1 MTDFSQTARDPT
13 GDDLMQIALTMAER
27 GLGLTAPNPSVG
39 AVLWR
44 PDLRQIV
51 GRGTTQ
57 PGGRPHAEPV
67 AIAAAG
73 DLARGATMAVT
84 LEPCS
89 HTGRSPPCVNAI
101 LKAGVARVIVAIPD
115 PDARVSGRGIAGLVA
130 AGVDV
135 VRASANLADRAAW
148 ITRGHILRVTERRP
162 FIRLKMAVGPE
173 GSIAEGNSGTPTWVT
188 SPAARASGHLLRAM
202 ADAILVGA
210 GTLRDDDPD
219 LTCRLPGLEGQSPI
233 RVVVGGASLPF
244 DARLRQ
250 ALPRVPV
257 IHYAG
262 RGNDTGSVTDT
273 ASRSDGFDRVR
284 ILSVEGRI
292 WLPEVITDLVTRG
305 VTRLLVEGGP
315 RMWQSFADLRMIDEI
330 VLYHAGLGHAGAR
343 TVDGDIA
350 ARAIATA
357 ERYCRGLSLSL
368 HDMRAIGPDMRFVL
382 RPVGAGTRPT
392 DD

>member
-1 MTDFSQTARDPT
+1 
-13 GDDLMQIALTMAER
+13 MAER

-135 VRASANLADRAAW
+135 VRPSANLADRAAW

-257 IHYAG
+257 IHYVG

-273 ASRSDGFDRVR
+273 APRSDGFDRVR

-305 VTRLLVEGGP
+305 VTRVLVEGGP

-343 TVDGDIA
+343 AADGDIA

>member
-1 MTDFSQTARDPT
+1 D
-13 GDDLMQIALTMAER
+13 
-27 GLGLTAPNPSVG
+27 
-39 AVLWR
+39 
-44 PDLRQIV
+44 
-51 GRGTTQ
+51 
-57 PGGRPHAEPV
+57 
-67 AIAAAG
+67 
-73 DLARGATMAVT
+73 
-84 LEPCS
+84 
-89 HTGRSPPCVNAI
+89 
-101 LKAGVARVIVAIPD
+101 
-115 PDARVSGRGIAGLVA
+115 
-130 AGVDV
+130 
-135 VRASANLADRAAW
+135 
-148 ITRGHILRVTERRP
+148 
-162 FIRLKMAVGPE
+162 
-173 GSIAEGNSGTPTWVT
+173 SGTPTWVT

-273 ASRSDGFDRVR
+273 ASHSDGFDRVGV
-284 ILSVEGRI
+284 LSVEGRI

-315 RMWQSFADLRMIDEI
+315 RIWQSFADLRMIDEI

-343 TVDGDIA
+343 PVDGDIA